1 MNASSMVKKF
11 KQSFDESTL
20 NALGKATR
28 LCRRERD
35 ATPFRLMLSLL
46 QAFGCARLDSI
57 ADIHRTFNALSARPI
72 QYKPFHNQLAKP
84 GFASFTREVLSRLL
98 NELAVAVLRF
108 APDSPFA
115 CFEQI
120 RLQDG
125 TSFAVKDARV
135 ETFPGRFT
143 TVSPAAVELHV
154 DLDLLSEVANRIVLS
169 PDSMAERPFLPAAHE
184 LEGQLLL
191 ADRGY
196 FSSPYLSTLDAA
208 GGRFI
213 VRGKSNLKPEIVAAF
228 DATGRPLDHWV
239 GQRLD
244 QLGKRLRQHAWVD
257 LTVRLTCGQDTFDC
271 RLVVHP
277 NLRRGDAPRY
287 LFTNLPRDVFSPEQI
302 SDAYRLRWQIELLFK
317 EWKSHANLRAFDT
330 RNPHIAEGLIWA
342 SLCAAVLKRDCA
354 HATEAITRVPIST
367 QRVAKCIHHVLDDLF
382 YALVHDHDRLFDYM
396 NRTIDYLA
404 GNARRAHP
412 ERDRIRGRLKLG
424 LLHVAL
430 AA

>member
-1 MNASSMVKKF
+1 MNASMMVKKF
-11 KQSFDESTL
+11 KQSFDERTL

-28 LCRRERD
+28 LCRRERE
-35 ATPFRLMLSLL
+35 ATPFRLMVSLL
-46 QAFGCARLDSI
+46 QAFGCGRLESI
-57 ADIHRTFNALSARPI
+57 ADIHRTFNALSERPV

-84 GFASFTREVLSRLL
+84 GFANFTREVLSRLL
-98 NELAVAVLRF
+98 NELAGDVLRF

-115 CFEQI
+115 RFEQI

-125 TSFAVKDARV
+125 TSFAVKDTLV

-169 PDSMAERPFLPAAHE
+169 PDSMAERPFLPE
-184 LEGQLLL
+184 VDDLEGQLLL

-196 FSSPYLSTLDAA
+196 YASAYLSALDAA
-208 GGRFI
+208 GGSFI
-213 VRGKSNLKPEIVAAF
+213 VRGVPNLKPEVVAAF
-228 DATGRPLDHWV
+228 DATGNPLDRWI
-239 GQRLD
+239 GLRLD
-244 QLGKRLRQHAWVD
+244 ELGKRLRKQAWVD

-277 NLRRGDAPRY
+277 NLRPAGPPRY

-330 RNPHIAEGLIWA
+330 RNPNIAEGLIWA
-342 SLCAAVLKRDCA
+342 SLCAAVLKRYCA
-354 HATEAITRVPIST
+354 HATEAIARVPIST

-382 YALVHDHDRLFDYM
+382 YALVHDHNRLHDYM
-396 NRTIDYLA
+396 NRAIDYLA

-412 ERDRIRGRLKLG
+412 ERDRKRGRLKLG
-424 LLHVAL
+424 LHHVAL
-430 AA
+430 GA